1 VSRERLYTVHVVGFA
16 LVDGGLEKDE
26 IIEAEM
32 EPLISMTFVPK
43 K

>member
-16 LVDGGLEKDE
+16 LVDGGLEKVE
-26 IIEAEM
+26 INEGEM
-32 EPLISMTFVPK
+32 EPVYSMTFVPK